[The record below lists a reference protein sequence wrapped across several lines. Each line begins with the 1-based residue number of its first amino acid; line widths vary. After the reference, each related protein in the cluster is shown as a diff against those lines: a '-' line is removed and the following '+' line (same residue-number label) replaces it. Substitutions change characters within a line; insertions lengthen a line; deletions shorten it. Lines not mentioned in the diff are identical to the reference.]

1 MKVWQSAL
9 VAALLMAMG
18 SQVQA
23 GVVIGGTRVIYDGGK
38 KESSLSISN
47 PDKVPYLVQSWI
59 DAGEDNAVKAPF
71 VITPPLF
78 RLDDGQ
84 NNILRIVRA
93 GGALPE
99 DKESLYWVNI
109 KSIPSAPKQDNT
121 LQIAVKTRI
130 KLIYRPRGLEGSL
143 NEAAQKVTWQRNG
156 NALQVSNPSPYYLT
170 FFNVK
175 VNGAEVK
182 DATMVAPR
190 SSARFTLPS
199 GNAGGALTWQIINDF
214 GGASKAFTANL

>member
-9 VAALLMAMG
+9 VAALLMTMG
-18 SQVQA
+18 TQVQA
-23 GVVIGGTRVIYDGGK
+23 GVIIGGTRVVYDGGK

-59 DAGEDNAVKAPF
+59 DAGEDSAVKAPF
-71 VITPPLF
+71 IITPPLF

-93 GGALPE
+93 GGALPD
-99 DKESLYWVNI
+99 DKESLYWLNI

-143 NEAAQKVTWQRNG
+143 NDAAQKVTWQRNG

-175 VNGAEVK
+175 VNGVAVK

-199 GNAGGALTWQIINDF
+199 GNSGGALTWQIINDF